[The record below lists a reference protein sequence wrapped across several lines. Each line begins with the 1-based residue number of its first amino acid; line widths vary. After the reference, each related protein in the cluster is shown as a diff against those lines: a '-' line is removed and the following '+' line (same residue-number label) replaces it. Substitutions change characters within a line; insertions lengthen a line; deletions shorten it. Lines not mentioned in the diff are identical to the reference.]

1 MSPAHVLDAD
11 GLRARVQTE
20 LDAVLAAQAA
30 VLAEVSPDCD
40 ALVAG
45 VARLV
50 AGGKRLRPAFCWWGW
65 RGAGGDPTDR
75 AAGDAV
81 VRVATALELFQ
92 AAALIHDDVMDASD
106 TRRGMPATHRYFAAI
121 HGERRWDGD
130 ADRFGDAG
138 AILTGDLCLAWSDE
152 VFRGADLA
160 PERRRTAELVF
171 DRMRT
176 QLMGGQYLDMLAQA
190 APLRR
195 IAASA
200 MHGAGGTGGSGSS
213 GGSGG
218 VTAPAPRRDS
228 DDAHTDD
235 ADETALRRSE
245 ADALLERARRVICFK
260 SAKYSVEHPLLVG
273 AALGGAPKELVEA
286 YSAYGLALGEAF
298 QLRDDVLGVFG
309 DPAQTGKPAGDDL
322 REGKRTVLVAYALG
336 GASAAQADLLHRH
349 LGDPHLDTDGV
360 AALRRLMVET
370 GALARVEDLIDDGAR
385 RAREALAQAPV
396 TPEAREA
403 LEALVVAATSR
414 AA

>member
-11 GLRARVQTE
+11 DLRARVQTE

-30 VLAEVSPDCD
+30 VLADVSDDCD
-40 ALVAG
+40 ALVAA

-65 RGAGGDPTDR
+65 RGAGGDPSDA

-81 VRVATALELFQ
+81 IRVATALELFQ

-106 TRRGMPATHRYFAAI
+106 TRRGMPATHRYFAGI
-121 HGERRWDGD
+121 HTDRRWDGD

-138 AILTGDLCLAWSDE
+138 AILSGDLCLAWSDE
-152 VFRGADLA
+152 VFRSADL
-160 PERRRTAELVF
+160 PVDRRRAAELVF

-195 IAASA
+195 IAAAAVNS
-200 MHGAGGTGGSGSS
+200 GSAGGSAGSP
-213 GGSGG
+213 
-218 VTAPAPRRDS
+218 APSPRRDS
-228 DDAHTDD
+228 DDD
-235 ADETALRRSE
+235 AEGPEEVALRRAE

-273 AALGGAPKELVEA
+273 AALGGAPTELSEA
-286 YSAYGLALGEAF
+286 YTSYGLALGEAF

-322 REGKRTVLVAYALG
+322 REGKRTVLVACTLG
-336 GASAAQADLLHRH
+336 ASSAAQADLLHRH
-349 LGDPHLDTDGV
+349 LGDPHLDADGV
-360 AALRRLMVET
+360 AALRRVMVET
-370 GALARVEDLIDDGAR
+370 GALARVEDLIDDGVR
-385 RAREALAQAPV
+385 RAREALAGAPV
-396 TPEAREA
+396 APAAREA

>member
-11 GLRARVQTE
+11 DLRARVQTE
-20 LDAVLAAQAA
+20 LDAVLAGQAA
-30 VLAEVSPDCD
+30 VLADVSDDCD
-40 ALVAG
+40 ALVAA

-65 RGAGGDPTDR
+65 RGAGGDPADPS
-75 AAGDAV
+75 AGEAV
-81 VRVATALELFQ
+81 IRVATALELFQ

-106 TRRGMPATHRYFAAI
+106 TRRGMPATHRYFASI
-121 HGERRWDGD
+121 HGEGRWDGD

-138 AILTGDLCLAWSDE
+138 AILSGDLCLAWSDE
-152 VFRGADLA
+152 VFRSAQLTSD
-160 PERRRTAELVF
+160 RRREAELVF

-195 IAASA
+195 IAAA
-200 MHGAGGTGGSGSS
+200 AVHG

-218 VTAPAPRRDS
+218 AAPAPRRS
-228 DDAHTDD
+228 DDGAGPEA
-235 ADETALRRSE
+235 ADEAALRRAE
-245 ADALLERARRVICFK
+245 ADALLQRARRVICFK

-273 AALGGAPKELVEA
+273 AALGGAGPDLTEA

-322 REGKRTVLVAYALG
+322 REGKRTVLVACALG
-336 GASAAQADLLHRH
+336 ASSAAQADLLHRH
-349 LGDPHLDTDGV
+349 LGDPRLDADGV
-360 AALRRLMVET
+360 AALRRVIVET
-370 GALARVEDLIDDGAR
+370 GALARVEEMIDDGVR
-385 RAREALAQAPV
+385 RAREALAAAPV
-396 TPEAREA
+396 TAPAREA
-403 LEALVVAATSR
+403 LGALVVAATSR

>member
-11 GLRARVQTE
+11 DLRARVQTE
-20 LDAVLAAQAA
+20 LDAVLAGQAA
-30 VLAEVSPDCD
+30 VLADVSDDCD
-40 ALVAG
+40 ALIAA

-65 RGAGGDPTDR
+65 RGAGGDPSDR
-75 AAGDAV
+75 SAGDAV

-106 TRRGMPATHRYFAAI
+106 TRRGMPATHRYFAGLHA
-121 HGERRWDGD
+121 ERRWDGD
-130 ADRFGDAG
+130 GDRFGDAG
-138 AILTGDLCLAWSDE
+138 AILSGDLCLAWSDE
-152 VFRGADLA
+152 VFRSADIA
-160 PERRRTAELVF
+160 ADRRRQAELVF

-195 IAASA
+195 IAAA
-200 MHGAGGTGGSGSS
+200 AVRGGSGSS
-213 GGSGG
+213 GSA
-218 VTAPAPRRDS
+218 APAPRRDS
-228 DDAHTDD
+228 DDDGGSGS
-235 ADETALRRSE
+235 DEAALRRAE

-273 AALGGAPKELVEA
+273 AALGGAPQELSEA

-322 REGKRTVLVAYALG
+322 REGKRTVLVACALG
-336 GASAAQADLLHRH
+336 AASASQADLLHRH
-349 LGDPHLDTDGV
+349 LGDPHLDADGV
-360 AALRRLMVET
+360 GALRRVMVDT
-370 GALARVEDLIDDGAR
+370 GALARVEEMIEDGVR
-385 RAREALAQAPV
+385 RAREALAGAPV
-396 TPEAREA
+396 APQAREA
-403 LEALVVAATSR
+403 LEALVVAATAR